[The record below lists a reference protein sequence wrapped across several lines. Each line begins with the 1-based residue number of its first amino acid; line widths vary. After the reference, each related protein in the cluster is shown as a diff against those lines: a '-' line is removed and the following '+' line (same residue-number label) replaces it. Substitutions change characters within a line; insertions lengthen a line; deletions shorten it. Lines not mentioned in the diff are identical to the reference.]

1 MKKSI
6 NILLKC
12 ILVLAMSVFV
22 SVSVLADVQP
32 DQTGPDYKTDYYMI
46 VESKS
51 GGVNIYPQPDLDS
64 EKLNEELIPNGTALH
79 IDGEVEDKASGRTW
93 GYTEYHGM
101 NGYVPED
108 ELRPAQSRKE
118 AIDSELYAA
127 GRDNVDYNADYDVH
141 VSSEDGSLSL
151 YQGPGTKYGKVPGV
165 RDIENGEVLHITE
178 DADLLDGGHWGKT
191 SVDDTEGWADLTQT
205 EEWQKEHPSETTEQ
219 PTEEAVDMTPVT
231 ATPEATA
238 APTVTVTPEPTA
250 TPNPTETPAPTASPE
265 PTTEPEATEE
275 PAVSATPDSKEDTAE
290 EARTVS
296 GEKVKAESSR
306 WYQSPFA
313 WIIGIGVLAA
323 VILLIYHKNKEN
335 RDGKR

>member
-219 PTEEAVDMTPVT
+219 PT
-231 ATPEATA
+231 
-238 APTVTVTPEPTA
+238 A
-250 TPNPTETPAPTASPE
+250 TPNPTETPAPTAAPE

>member
-22 SVSVLADVQP
+22 GVSVLADVQP

-219 PTEEAVDMTPVT
+219 PT
-231 ATPEATA
+231 
-238 APTVTVTPEPTA
+238 A
-250 TPNPTETPAPTASPE
+250 TPNPTETPAPTAAPE
-265 PTTEPEATEE
+265 PTTEPEATEK
-275 PAVSATPDSKEDTAE
+275 PAVSDTQDSKEDTAE

>member
-22 SVSVLADVQP
+22 SVSVLADVQL

-219 PTEEAVDMTPVT
+219 PT
-231 ATPEATA
+231 
-238 APTVTVTPEPTA
+238 A
-250 TPNPTETPAPTASPE
+250 TPNLTETPVPTASPE

-275 PAVSATPDSKEDTAE
+275 PAVSATPDSEEDTVE
-290 EARTVS
+290 EARTAS
-296 GEKVKAESSR
+296 GEKVKAESSH

-323 VILLIYHKNKEN
+323 VILLIYHKSKEN

>member
-219 PTEEAVDMTPVT
+219 PT
-231 ATPEATA
+231 
-238 APTVTVTPEPTA
+238 A

-275 PAVSATPDSKEDTAE
+275 PAVSATQDSKEDTAE

>member
-1 MKKSI
+1 MKKST

-178 DADLLDGGHWGKT
+178 GADLLDGGHWGKT
-191 SVDDTEGWADLTQT
+191 SVDDTEGWVDLTQT

-219 PTEEAVDMTPVT
+219 PT
-231 ATPEATA
+231 
-238 APTVTVTPEPTA
+238 A
-250 TPNPTETPAPTASPE
+250 TPNPTETPAPTAAPE

-275 PAVSATPDSKEDTAE
+275 PAVSATPDSEEDTTE
-290 EARTVS
+290 EARTAS
-296 GEKVKAESSR
+296 GEKVKAESSH

>member
-46 VESKS
+46 VESKF

-64 EKLNEELIPNGTALH
+64 EKLNEELLPNGTALH

-101 NGYVPED
+101 TED

-191 SVDDTEGWADLTQT
+191 SVDDTEGWVDLTQT

-231 ATPEATA
+231 ATPESTA

-250 TPNPTETPAPTASPE
+250 TS
-265 PTTEPEATEE
+265 
-275 PAVSATPDSKEDTAE
+275 DSEEDTAE
-290 EARTVS
+290 EARTAS
-296 GEKVKAESSR
+296 GEKVKAESSH

-323 VILLIYHKNKEN
+323 IILLIYHKSKEN

>member
-219 PTEEAVDMTPVT
+219 L
-231 ATPEATA
+231 
-238 APTVTVTPEPTA
+238 TA

-290 EARTVS
+290 EARTAS
-296 GEKVKAESSR
+296 GEKVKAESFR

-313 WIIGIGVLAA
+313 WIIGIGVLAV

>member
-191 SVDDTEGWADLTQT
+191 SVDDTEGWVDLTQT

-219 PTEEAVDMTPVT
+219 PA
-231 ATPEATA
+231 
-238 APTVTVTPEPTA
+238 A
-250 TPNPTETPAPTASPE
+250 TPNPTETPVPTASPE
-265 PTTEPEATEE
+265 PTTEPEATEK
-275 PAVSATPDSKEDTAE
+275 PAVSATPDSEEDTAE
-290 EARTVS
+290 EARTAS
-296 GEKVKAESSR
+296 GEKVKAESSH

-323 VILLIYHKNKEN
+323 VILLIYHKSKEN